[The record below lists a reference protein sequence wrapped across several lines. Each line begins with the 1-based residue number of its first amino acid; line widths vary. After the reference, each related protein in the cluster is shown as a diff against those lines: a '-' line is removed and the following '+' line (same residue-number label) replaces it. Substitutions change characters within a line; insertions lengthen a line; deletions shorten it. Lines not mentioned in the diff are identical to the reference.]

1 MDSNQ
6 QRLTLAAGVA
16 QAGMARPM
24 IRTFTINGAPVH
36 ECPAAVLREAAEL
49 LGEQLQ
55 HLERVARQ
63 ACPRSAPCAAPTCAD
78 YPHCDAPR
86 EVRTCRR

>member
-1 MDSNQ
+1 MQTTDTSINGSCSP
-6 QRLTLAAGVA
+6 RSSAASRSTAAG
-16 QAGMARPM
+16 
-24 IRTFTINGAPVH
+24 
-36 ECPAAVLREAAEL
+36 
-49 LGEQLQ
+49 Q